1 MEKIRNFDYKCYG
14 KKEDFSL
21 GTQSSY
27 SRNFSDENIHQEN
40 SNERKTYLIGGIEVC
55 RFLMGLCKVTLSL
68 IIKHFGENGARPRLR
83 KKSPQ
88 PRDPHFICSE
98 QLYGDLEFL
107 KNSAVDHTIML
118 PGRHPGHRD
127 WH

>member
-1 MEKIRNFDYKCYG
+1 MLCFISISTPKCRQNIVYCHTNFANTLSKISPFR
-14 KKEDFSL
+14 
-21 GTQSSY
+21 
-27 SRNFSDENIHQEN
+27 
-40 SNERKTYLIGGIEVC
+40 
-55 RFLMGLCKVTLSL
+55 LCKVTLSL

-88 PRDPHFICSE
+88 PQDPRFICSE
-98 QLYGDLEFL
+98 QLYGVLEFL

-127 WH
+127 WHVKLMPTRVSKA